1 MAFSV
6 GITMM
11 KMASIKGTNCTSR
24 HTGSLSGILYEA
36 LEERKCRDPD
46 WDPSKTCLNIY
57 EGERS
62 AAVLLRVM
70 LAEAEQYSKNR
81 KSMGGRG
88 LRNTASIGF
97 ATIVKPYHKF
107 ILDLPDVLK
116 DKFFKDSNSILD
128 EILGKSNIRARV
140 RHRDE
145 KADHEHTF
153 RMGFTPAGKLE
164 TAYFFQPKVLGTINK
179 TYPSSMRELGWD
191 IADCDVFDPVMA
203 NSDPEYMKRRLEKRM
218 KTGRPSWQY
227 KRDAALE
234 EASRA
239 LADAKAQSDK
249 IISDAIHGVNDV
261 LARVKDGSL
270 SLSDAVGELE
280 KLR

>member
-1 MAFSV
+1 MSNAF
-6 GITMM
+6 
-11 KMASIKGTNCTSR
+11 KR
-24 HTGSLSGILYEA
+24 SL
-36 LEERKCRDPD
+36 
-46 WDPSKTCLNIY
+46 W
-57 EGERS
+57 
-62 AAVLLRVM
+62 
-70 LAEAEQYSKNR
+70 
-81 KSMGGRG
+81 
-88 LRNTASIGF
+88 
-97 ATIVKPYHKF
+97 
-107 ILDLPDVLK
+107 
-116 DKFFKDSNSILD
+116 
-128 EILGKSNIRARV
+128 
-140 RHRDE
+140 
-145 KADHEHTF
+145 
-153 RMGFTPAGKLE
+153 